1 MIDVCHVDE
10 AGFAPT
16 SPMGYSWSPVGQ
28 PMKVFYESP
37 SGRRINVI
45 GGYFSHG
52 PCAGRFEF
60 EAWASVPESRAKNPR
75 KGLEDRAKDHGLKP
89 EEVGKL
95 DAERVLSFLWKLAGR
110 PLDLSSTEQALWK
123 RERPLM
129 IPLDNYSVHHSQTI
143 QEAQPSLEAADV
155 YLVYLPSYSPELS
168 DIEPIWKAVKY
179 HEITRRS
186 QSLLGNLKQTVEA
199 ALHAK
204 AEKLSSSVSQSL
216 QLLHRPT

>member
-1 MIDVCHVDE
+1 M
-10 AGFAPT
+10 AF
-16 SPMGYSWSPVGQ
+16 
-28 PMKVFYESP
+28 KYESS
-37 SGRRINVI
+37 SGRRVNVI

-60 EAWASVPESRAKNPR
+60 AAWASVPESRAKHPR
-75 KGLEDRAKDHGLKP
+75 KTLEDRAQDHGLKP

-110 PLDLSSTEQALWK
+110 PPGLPPTEQALWK

-143 QEAQPSLEAADV
+143 QDAQPLLEAADV
-155 YLVYLPSYSPELS
+155 YLVYLSSYSPELS

-179 HEITRRS
+179 HEITHRS
-186 QSLLGNLKQTVEA
+186 HSLLGNLKQTVEA

-204 AEKLSSSVSQSL
+204 AEKLFSSVSKSH
-216 QLLHRPT
+216 QLLHRTT